1 MAAHP
6 DADLSRFTGVCIGE
20 QTAAEAKSMGI
31 KYIVSDKATVD
42 SMIES
47 MVDFVCGRN
56 KRSK

>member
-1 MAAHP
+1 MCIR
-6 DADLSRFTGVCIGE
+6 DSCIGE